1 MVKYEVNILESFLF
15 CQSKINYIY
24 IYIYIYIYVYIYI
37 YIKMFYSLIRSFNF
51 YGYRGIVDENGN
63 VGIFIISFVT
73 LSLKRI

>member
-1 MVKYEVNILESFLF
+1 
-15 CQSKINYIY
+15 
-24 IYIYIYIYVYIYI
+24 
-37 YIKMFYSLIRSFNF
+37 MFYSLIRSFNF